1 MRAASGFV
9 LLVLMSLLLP
19 TATAADPVAPAGNWK
34 LTVPLGREGNLV
46 IMVGLNEQDGKWVGD
61 YLTASEKLRAE
72 PKFKSVTVKGDSV
85 QFAMEFMGQPFV
97 SFDGVIAKD
106 KKKITGSISVAGGAL
121 QLTEMLPTKLR
132 VLDDAFASARESLA
146 QLDDGP
152 ALFGAAG
159 EVLAKAAAKK
169 VPADEVRAIV
179 ERLNKAATPYG
190 RLWERETTLRCA
202 ELLAGQDG
210 FGDLA
215 VAQAKRAEGFLTDS
229 DDAATRMKVLDVVVQ
244 ALTRAG
250 KADDAKAYADQMTKL
265 EARDFA
271 EYAKGL
277 PFKPTE
283 FAGRKAKSDRG
294 VLVEVFTG
302 AECPPCAAVDLAFD
316 GLLKTY
322 KPADVVLLQY
332 HLHIP
337 RPDPL
342 TNADTS
348 FRGEEFYGDQLRGA
362 PSVFVNGKLGPAG
375 GGPPS
380 NAGKTYEALREAIDA
395 ALEKPA
401 AAKLTLTVAK
411 GEKGG
416 FTAKA
421 AVAGLEAPGEKVV
434 LRFALAE
441 ERVRYVGGNGIRY
454 HHMVVRSMPGGTK
467 GFPLAKK
474 TAEQTVTFDPADVR
488 AAANKYLDEFAKTDG
503 PFPRSDRP
511 LALKN
516 LKLVAFVQNDA
527 TREVLAATQVDVDE
541 K

>member
-19 TATAADPVAPAGNWK
+19 RVDAADPVTPAGNWK
-34 LTVPLGREGNLV
+34 LTIPLGREGNLV
-46 IMVGLNEQDGKWVGD
+46 VMVGLNEQDGKWVGD

-72 PKFKSVTVKGDSV
+72 PKFKSLAVKGDSV
-85 QFAMEFMGQPFV
+85 QFTMEFMGQPFV
-97 SFDGVIAKD
+97 SFDGVFAKD
-106 KKKITGSISVAGGAL
+106 KKKIAGSISVAGGAL

-132 VLDDAFASARESLA
+132 ALDDPFAVARESLS
-146 QLDDGP
+146 QLEDGP

-159 EVLAKAAAKK
+159 EVLSKAAAKK

-202 ELLAGQDG
+202 ELLTGQEG
-210 FGDLA
+210 HGDLA
-215 VAQAKRAEGFLTDS
+215 VAQAKRAEGLLADS
-229 DDAATRMKVLDVVVQ
+229 DEAATKMKVLEVVVD
-244 ALTRAG
+244 ALKKAG
-250 KADDAKAYADQMTKL
+250 KADDAKPYAAKMAKL
-265 EARDFA
+265 EAQDFV

-283 FAGRKAKSDRG
+283 FAGRKMKSDRG

-322 KPADVVLLQY
+322 KPADVVLLQF

-362 PSVFVNGKLGPAG
+362 PSVFINGKLGPAG

-401 AAKLTLTVAK
+401 TAKLKLTVAK

-416 FTAKA
+416 FTGKA
-421 AVAGLEAPGEKVV
+421 TVVDLEAPGEKVV

-467 GFPLAKK
+467 GFPLTKK
-474 TAEQTVTFDPADVR
+474 TAEQTVTFDPAEVR
-488 AAANKYLDEFAKTDG
+488 AAATKYLDEFAKLD